1 MRHYFAEVFF
11 VKTPGVTYFRQN
23 VSEHTPV
30 ITSWPIPTQSINK
43 KHPPNVYFKPH
54 LGNLETLMPKVLE
67 IIERSP
73 RIAQISKCQN
83 YTATF
88 HTIQQDRSNYHQTIL
103 DQETRLLPNIYSY
116 EQTPHVQSDQQTNNI
131 AQANL
136 QRRID
141 DKAQLFSL
149 LWKNVHPHV
158 LNLENNLLTY
168 YFERN
173 ERIRLEIEKRI
184 YHKRWT
190 DHAMSQARSNSQ
202 RAYAQFLHESNYLS
216 AITPTM
222 HKKFREM
229 YAMTLQHKTIRLLR
243 HCRHLQPYVLYQH
256 IIKSDS
262 VKSYPLK
269 FDAER
274 ATPQR
279 LQIPFSTSNIQ
290 LTNCSSPN
298 PTTPT
303 LTRTLPK
310 RINPN
315 TQKSPLLQPNTKLNQ
330 TTYHKHNQT
339 YMPLPWQW
347 SKISDIRQDS
357 FKTNLTIS
365 SIKRQ
370 LYTLLHIINNR
381 YIATRRFLA
390 NLFHK
395 RINCDT

>member
-1 MRHYFAEVFF
+1 
-11 VKTPGVTYFRQN
+11 
-23 VSEHTPV
+23 
-30 ITSWPIPTQSINK
+30 
-43 KHPPNVYFKPH
+43 
-54 LGNLETLMPKVLE
+54 MPKVLE

-73 RIAQISKCQN
+73 RIAQISQCQN
-83 YTATF
+83 DTATF
-88 HTIQQDRSNYHQTIL
+88 HTIQQDRYNYHQTIL
-103 DQETRLLPNIYSY
+103 AQETRLLPNIYSY
-116 EQTPHVQSDQQTNNI
+116 EQTPYVLSDQQTNNI

-141 DKAQLFSL
+141 DKAQLFTL

-168 YFERN
+168 YFQRN
-173 ERIRLEIEKRI
+173 EQIRLEIEKRI

-190 DHAMSQARSNSQ
+190 DYAMSQARSNSQ
-202 RAYAQFLHESNYLS
+202 CAYAQLLHESNYLS
-216 AITPTM
+216 AIIPTI

-229 YAMTLQHKTIRLLR
+229 YAMTLQHKAIRLLR
-243 HCRHLQPYVLYQH
+243 HSRNLQPYVLYQH

>member
-1 MRHYFAEVFF
+1 
-11 VKTPGVTYFRQN
+11 
-23 VSEHTPV
+23 
-30 ITSWPIPTQSINK
+30 
-43 KHPPNVYFKPH
+43 
-54 LGNLETLMPKVLE
+54 MPKVLE

-73 RIAQISKCQN
+73 RIEQISKCQN
-83 YTATF
+83 YTTF
-88 HTIQQDRSNYHQTIL
+88 HTIQQDHSNYHQTIL
-103 DQETRLLPNIYSY
+103 DQETQLLPNIYSY

-136 QRRID
+136 QRRIE

-168 YFERN
+168 YFQRN
-173 ERIRLEIEKRI
+173 EQIRLEIEKRI
-184 YHKRWT
+184 CHKRWT
-190 DHAMSQARSNSQ
+190 DYSTSQARSNSQ
-202 RAYAQFLHESNYLS
+202 RAYAQLLHESNYLS
-216 AITPTM
+216 AIIPTI

-274 ATPQR
+274 ATQQ

-290 LTNCSSPN
+290 LTNRSSQN

-310 RINPN
+310 RINPS
-315 TQKSPLLQPNTKLNQ
+315 TQKSPLLQPNTTLNQ
-330 TTYHKHNQT
+330 TKYHNHNQT
-339 YMPLPWQW
+339 YMPLPWQC
-347 SKISDIRQDS
+347 SNISDTRQDS
-357 FKTNLTIS
+357 FKTHFTIS
-365 SIKRQ
+365 FIKRQ
-370 LYTLLHIINNR
+370 FYTLLHIINNR

-395 RINCDT
+395 RVNCDT